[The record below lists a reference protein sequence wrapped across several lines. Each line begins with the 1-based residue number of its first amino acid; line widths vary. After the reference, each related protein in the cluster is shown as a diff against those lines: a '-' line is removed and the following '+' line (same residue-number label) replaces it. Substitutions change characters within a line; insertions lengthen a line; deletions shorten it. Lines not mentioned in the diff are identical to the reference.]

1 MKSSNPEIRVLA
13 CLTSA
18 TLALAVLTFLGIPAP
33 SAADTIAD
41 AYAKEF
47 TYLKSQKTELQQRI
61 DSEKANQAR
70 SERQARGR
78 LEDLRSRYLELT
90 AQVNDKQIALN
101 RFREELLELKGG
113 ENVVDSVLL
122 QMDSTLSDN
131 DITVAAQDLPIE
143 TRISDGFSKAGT
155 LVNKLSSV
163 QSKSGVYYTVDGSR
177 TEGTIVEIGNV
188 ALYGANNTVTGSGAL
203 VPAGGGNFRLWEQ
216 PGSSDD
222 AVQVATGELPD
233 SLSMFLIENK
243 ETEVAP
249 PRQKTARSVIESG
262 GVIGYIILGLGAIGL
277 LLAFFRFIRLA
288 ASSGAQTSLVRGVLS
303 SLGEGDID
311 TAWRRV
317 NRGNGSVSAVLSD
330 VVRHIDRDREA
341 LDDVI
346 TESVLRESIKLD
358 RFGPLILVIASVAPL
373 LGLLGTV
380 TGMIS
385 TFDLITE
392 FGTGDPKLLADGIS
406 IALVTTMLG
415 LAVAIPLLL
424 VGNLLSGWARRTKD
438 SIERAALLAV
448 NRYES
453 AYARR

>member
-1 MKSSNPEIRVLA
+1 MNSANHRKKLAAGASVVLFA
-13 CLTSA
+13 VA
-18 TLALAVLTFLGIPAP
+18 GLALMCIPNL
-33 SAADTIAD
+33 SMADTIAD

-47 TYLKSQKTELQQRI
+47 TYLKSQKSELQNRI
-61 DSEKANQAR
+61 NSEKANQVR
-70 SERQARGR
+70 SERQARQR
-78 LEDLRSRYLELT
+78 LEVLRAQYLELT
-90 AQVNDKQIALN
+90 ALVNDKQVSLN
-101 RFREELLELKGG
+101 RLREDLTELKGG

-122 QMDSTLSDN
+122 QMDSTLSSN
-131 DITVAAQDLPIE
+131 NVSVAGQNVPIE
-143 TRISDGFSKAGT
+143 TRVSDGFQKAST
-155 LVNKLSSV
+155 LIKRLSSV
-163 QSKSGVYYTVDGSR
+163 QRKSGVYYSADGSR

-188 ALYGANNTVTGSGAL
+188 ALYGASDASADSGSL
-203 VPAGGGNFRLWEQ
+203 VPAGSGNFRLWEQ
-216 PGSSDD
+216 LGSADNAMQAASG
-222 AVQVATGELPD
+222 TLPETL
-233 SLSMFLIENK
+233 SLFLLENK
-243 ETEVAP
+243 ETEIAP
-249 PRQKTARSVIESG
+249 PRQKTPRSVIESG
-262 GVIGYIILGLGAIGL
+262 GIIGYIILVLGAIGL

-288 ASSGAQTSLVRGVLS
+288 TSGGEQTSLVRGVLTR
-303 SLGEGDID
+303 LGEGDID
-311 TAWRRV
+311 AAWYRV
-317 NRGNGSVSAVLSD
+317 KKGNGSISSVLTD

-406 IALVTTMLG
+406 VALVTTMLG

-438 SIERAALLAV
+438 SMERAALLAV
-448 NRYES
+448 SRYEL
-453 AYARR
+453 AYARQ